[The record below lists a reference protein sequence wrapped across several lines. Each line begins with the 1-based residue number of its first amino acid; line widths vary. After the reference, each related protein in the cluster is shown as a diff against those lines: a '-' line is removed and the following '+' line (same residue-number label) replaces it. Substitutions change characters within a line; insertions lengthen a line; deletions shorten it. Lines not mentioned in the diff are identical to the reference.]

1 MTHTPTDS
9 WTTGPGNV
17 ARFTSSKHPEPVVAH
32 AEPLNVRLI
41 AAEATGKDTQFTE
54 RFKATGGTYN
64 GYVETQ
70 LHGDLS
76 WDDVAEVVI
85 DAAATNRSIADG
97 NFGENGFQ
105 DAEQMATLLTAFAVD
120 EGYDFI
126 VRAQ

>member
-1 MTHTPTDS
+1 M
-9 WTTGPGNV
+9 
-17 ARFTSSKHPEPVVAH
+17 
-32 AEPLNVRLI
+32 
-41 AAEATGKDTQFTE
+41 
-54 RFKATGGTYN
+54 
-64 GYVETQ
+64 
-70 LHGDLS
+70 
-76 WDDVAEVVI
+76 VI